1 MLETRRPSGYR
12 VVDVIMTVRLS
23 VKSWWYAVPL
33 ALVLQACGGGGGAT
47 GADAANASAQSGT
60 SEMDSARLRAVA
72 GVTSGITSSSVAQWT
87 QIGPISDQDAARFL
101 TQATF
106 GPTPADVAN
115 VKALG
120 YSGWLAEQLAKP
132 LPAQSYVSY
141 FDMRNA
147 EWMAYNPTGRAGP
160 DDLTDPIWRNALV
173 GNDQLRHRVALALS
187 EIFVVSLNDACG
199 HAGRGYASYMDML
212 TRNAFGDFRQLL
224 QDVTLHPTMGCFL
237 SHVANQKDDPASG
250 RVPDE
255 NFAREVMQLFSIG
268 LYQLNND
275 GTPVLVNG
283 APVPTYG
290 PSDIAG
296 LARVFTGFS
305 WNCPLPYDDGCFV
318 RGSSWAGMQ
327 SDPDMWIKPMVAY
340 DRFHATQAK
349 TFLGKTLAVQDT
361 ANAWASLRF
370 ALDALAAHPNV
381 GPFIGKQLIQ
391 RLVTSNPSPA
401 YVARVATAFNSS
413 KGNLGITV
421 QAVLMDPEARNTAAA
436 LSSDSF
442 GKVREPIL
450 RITAML
456 RALDVRSMTGRYT
469 IGWTPDPDR
478 GLNQAPLMAPSVFN
492 FFRPGYVAP
501 GSLSAARGMVA
512 PELQIANETSVAG
525 FTNFIG
531 NLLVNGV
538 GPTPNFGAGI
548 NGDKRADVYLEY
560 QRNASS
566 SWRALTDDPERFV
579 ETLNQRLM
587 YGGMSD
593 SLRQDLLAVVKSVVD
608 DAHPEIRQPTRL
620 SLALQIVVTSPEF
633 LIQR

>member
-1 MLETRRPSGYR
+1 M
-12 VVDVIMTVRLS
+12 VKVIMTVRS
-23 VKSWWYAVPL
+23 GVKRWWYAVPL
-33 ALVLQACGGGGGAT
+33 ALVLQACGGGSGTAAT
-47 GADAANASAQSGT
+47 NPSGASALSG
-60 SEMDSARLRAVA
+60 SGEVDSARLRSIV
-72 GVTSGITSSSVAQWT
+72 GLTSPISTVSSTQWA

-120 YSGWLAEQLAKP
+120 YSEWFKAQLAKP

-147 EWMAYNPTGRAGP
+147 EWMALPGGGGRAGP
-160 DDLTDPIWRNALV
+160 DDLTDPVWRNALV
-173 GNDQLRHRVALALS
+173 SDAQLRHRVALALS
-187 EIFVVSLNDACG
+187 EIFVVSIMDACG
-199 HAGRGYASYMDML
+199 HNGRGYASYMDML

-224 QDVTLHPTMGCFL
+224 QDVTLHPIMGCFL
-237 SHVANQKDDPASG
+237 SHVGNQKDDATTG

-268 LYQLNND
+268 LYQLNTD
-275 GTPVLVNG
+275 GTPVVVNG

-340 DRFHATQAK
+340 DRFHSMLPKA
-349 TFLGKTLAVQDT
+349 FLGKTIPAQDA

-370 ALDALAAHPNV
+370 ALDTLAAHPNV
-381 GPFIGKQLIQ
+381 GPFLGKQLIQ

-401 YVARVATAFNSS
+401 YVARVAAAFNNS
-413 KGNLGITV
+413 KGNIGTTV
-421 QAVLMDPEARNTAAA
+421 QAVLMDPEARNTNNA
-436 LSSDSF
+436 LASDSF

-450 RITAML
+450 RITALL
-456 RALDVRSMTGRYT
+456 RAMDVHSLSGRYT
-469 IGWTPDPDR
+469 VGWTPDPDR

-492 FFRPGYVAP
+492 FFRPGYVAA
-501 GSLSAARGMVA
+501 GSLSAARGMVV

-525 FTNFIG
+525 YTQFIAG
-531 NLLVNGV
+531 MLVNGL
-538 GPTPNFGAGI
+538 GPTPNFGAGV
-548 NGDKRADVYLEY
+548 NGDKRTDVFLDY
-560 QRNASS
+560 QRDAAST
-566 SWRALTDDPERFV
+566 WRKLSDDPEKFI

-587 YGGMSD
+587 YGTMSD
-593 SLRQDLLAVVKSVVD
+593 SLRQDVLAVVKSVVD
-608 DAHPEIRQPTRL
+608 DAHPEIRQPTRIA
-620 SLALQIVVTSPEF
+620 LALQIIATSPEF

>member
-1 MLETRRPSGYR
+1 
-12 VVDVIMTVRLS
+12 MTVRLS

-147 EWMAYNPTGRAGP
+147 EWMAYNAGGRSGPT
-160 DDLTDPIWRNALV
+160 DITDPIWRNAIV
-173 GNDQLRHRVALALS
+173 GDDQLRQRVALALS
-187 EIFVVSLNDACG
+187 EIFVVSLQDTCNPY
-199 HAGRGYASYMDML
+199 GRGYASYMDML
-212 TRNAFGDFRQLL
+212 QRNALGDFRQLL
-224 QDVTLHPTMGCFL
+224 QDVTLHPIMGCFL
-237 SHVANQKDDPASG
+237 SHVANQKDDPVTG

-268 LYQLNND
+268 LYQLNAD

-283 APVPTYG
+283 TPVPTYG

-305 WNCPLPYDDGCFV
+305 WNCPSPTEDVCFTLGTA
-318 RGSSWAGMQ
+318 GSGP
-327 SDPDMWIKPMVAY
+327 DPDKWIKPMVAY
-340 DRFHATQAK
+340 DRFHSTLAK
-349 TFLGKTLAVQDT
+349 TFLGKTIAAQDT
-361 ANAWASLRF
+361 ANAWASLRS
-370 ALDALAAHPNV
+370 ALDTLAAHPNV

-401 YVARVATAFNSS
+401 YVARVAAAFNNS
-413 KGNLGITV
+413 KGNLGATV
-421 QAVLMDPEARNTAAA
+421 QAVLMDPEARNTANA
-436 LSSDSF
+436 LASDSF

-450 RITAML
+450 RMTAAL
-456 RALDVRSMTGRYT
+456 RALDGRSMTGRFMV
-469 IGWTPDPDR
+469 GWTPEPER

-492 FFRPGYVAP
+492 FFRPGYAAP
-501 GSLSAARGMVA
+501 GSLSAARGLVV

-525 FTNFIG
+525 YAN
-531 NLLVNGV
+531 NMLALLTYGQ
-538 GPTPNFGAGI
+538 GTIPNFGAGI
-548 NGDKRADVYLEY
+548 NGVKLPDVYLDE

-566 SWRALTDDPERFV
+566 SWRTLTDSPEQFV

-587 YGGMSD
+587 YGTMSA
-593 SLRQDLLAVVKSVVD
+593 SLRQDVLAVVKSITD
-608 DAHPEIRQPTRL
+608 PHPEIRQPDRFAKAVL
-620 SLALQIVVTSPEF
+620 IILTSPEF
-633 LIQR
+633 LVQR